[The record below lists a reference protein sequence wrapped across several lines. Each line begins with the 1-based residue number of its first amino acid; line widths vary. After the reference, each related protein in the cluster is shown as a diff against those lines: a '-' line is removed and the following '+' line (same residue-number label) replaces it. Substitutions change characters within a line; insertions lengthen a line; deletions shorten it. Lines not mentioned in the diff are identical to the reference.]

1 VGGIL
6 TVVSLIELYISS
18 KTMYPNKFLPIFL
31 NISSI
36 ILVGF
41 FLELSFLEKSKKSV
55 QIKKEVIQNLDK
67 SLSNGNFQK
76 ILHQS

>member
-1 VGGIL
+1 
-6 TVVSLIELYISS
+6 
-18 KTMYPNKFLPIFL
+18 MYPNKFLPIFL